1 LSPDEKLKASVLE
14 VLNYMHYHF
23 LEQRALMKLVD
34 FISRERWDI
43 VQKYMEQE
51 KLLISEILFQGKI
64 SGDFTIPDVLETS
77 IWVQAALTKFFSPRY
92 MGAFKLKELRREAEG
107 VINKLIR
114 GLK

>member
-43 VQKYMEQE
+43 IQEYME
-51 KLLISEILFQGKI
+51 
-64 SGDFTIPDVLETS
+64 
-77 IWVQAALTKFFSPRY
+77 
-92 MGAFKLKELRREAEG
+92 
-107 VINKLIR
+107 
-114 GLK
+114 